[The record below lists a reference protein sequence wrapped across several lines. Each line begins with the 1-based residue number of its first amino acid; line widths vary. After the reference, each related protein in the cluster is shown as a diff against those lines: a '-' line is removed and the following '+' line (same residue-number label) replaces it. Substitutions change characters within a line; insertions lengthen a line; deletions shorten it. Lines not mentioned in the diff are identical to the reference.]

1 LKVKKKILLIGGS
14 GNLGLSIIKSG
25 LFENL
30 YSPKKKILNILQ
42 PVTIKKILN
51 KHKFNL
57 VINCAAMAKIVECEK
72 DPIKAINV
80 NVVGTYNL
88 IKEIIENEKKNKNK
102 IKLIHM
108 SSDAVYPSIKG
119 NYSESDKLSP
129 YNVYGCTKLAS
140 ELFVR
145 FLKKYIIIRTRFF
158 MKDKIKFKKSAID
171 IFTSNIEVNDLVKKI
186 KIISSK
192 NFIGTINVGLKRH
205 SDYNVYKKYKFNLK
219 PCKRKDIIK
228 NLMVNLAKDSSMNL
242 SMLEKLERNKK

>member
-1 LKVKKKILLIGGS
+1 MKVNKKILLIGGS
-14 GNLGLSIIKSG
+14 GNLGSSIIKSG

-30 YSPKKKILNILQ
+30 YSPKKNILNILR
-42 PVTIKKILN
+42 PATIKKILN

-80 NVVGTYNL
+80 NVIGTYNL
-88 IKEIIENEKKNKNK
+88 VKEIIESEKKNKTK
-102 IKLIHM
+102 IKLIQM
-108 SSDAVYPSIKG
+108 SSDAVYPSQKG

-140 ELFVR
+140 EFFVR

-158 MKDKIKFKKSAID
+158 TKDKIKFKKSAID

-192 NFIGTINVGLKRH
+192 NFVGTINVGLKRH
-205 SDYNVYKKYKFNLK
+205 SDYNAYKKYKFNLK

-228 NLMVNLAKDSSMNL
+228 NLTVNLAKDSSMNL
-242 SMLEKLERNKK
+242 SKLEKLERNKT